1 MPVSLAFGVL
11 GGCVIVLSLQRDA
24 EDFAAWVPSQMSQSQ
39 ARVVQAPS
47 AEQRAGI
54 AIEAHQ
60 G

>member
-1 MPVSLAFGVL
+1 M
-11 GGCVIVLSLQRDA
+11 VLSLQRDA